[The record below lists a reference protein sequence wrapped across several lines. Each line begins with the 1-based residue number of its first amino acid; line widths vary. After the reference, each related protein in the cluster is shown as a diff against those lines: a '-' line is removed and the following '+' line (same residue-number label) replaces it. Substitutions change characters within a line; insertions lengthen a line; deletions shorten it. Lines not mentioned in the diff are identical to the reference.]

1 MSRPPRR
8 AGGVPGY
15 VEAPTEDHSPLLT
28 SVSERNL
35 LSGSAMMRPTP
46 SITASLCGIWLLAAP
61 SARIVIAAE
70 QTPAAPASQPSAQRP
85 HNPAQEVAREQP
97 EGNALDVGPAKLRI
111 GGYVGVT
118 GIYRSTN
125 SGGGPGTAFA
135 TTPYENTLQGNV
147 SETRLSAQASRLS
160 LRVDAPF
167 PEARFRTLSGYF
179 EMDFVGAT
187 PGNIAIT
194 ATSAGL
200 RLRQAFADVQYG
212 ESFSLAVGQA
222 FSLMTPAKRQL
233 SVWPS
238 DYEISQ
244 AVDLNYVAGL
254 VWERVPQLRV
264 TWRPSSK
271 FHWAVSVENPEQQ
284 IGSGLVA
291 LPACC
296 DDDIAAQYNTG
307 DEALSVPNLMPDF
320 ATRVAFNPSSV
331 IHVDVGGVVRV
342 FRHAIAPYD
351 EMFRAVGGGASVNA
365 TITPQSGTRVIGQFA
380 SGSGLGRYL
389 GGLAPDAAF
398 DTTGDI
404 NPIPATAWV
413 AGVEQVVSPR
423 ISMAGYYSGV
433 RTDETWVAET
443 DLRNIGF
450 GFPGASNAANKT
462 IDEITATV
470 SYLAVRTD
478 NRGSAQVNFQTSWLQ
493 REPWQQ
499 GSGPAS
505 AGAFLFFAQVRYN
518 LP

>member
-1 MSRPPRR
+1 MTRP
-8 AGGVPGY
+8 ALS
-15 VEAPTEDHSPLLT
+15 AA
-28 SVSERNL
+28 VSF
-35 LSGSAMMRPTP
+35 
-46 SITASLCGIWLLAAP
+46 CGIWLLVAASP
-61 SARIVIAAE
+61 QPISASE
-70 QTPAAPASQPSAQRP
+70 QAQAAPAPQQTAQRP
-85 HNPAQEVAREQP
+85 HNPAQEVARDQP
-97 EGNALDVGPAKLRI
+97 EGAALDVGPAKLRI
-111 GGYVGVT
+111 GGYLGVT
-118 GIYRSTN
+118 GLYRSTN

-135 TTPYENTLQGNV
+135 TIPYENTRQGNV
-147 SETRLSAQASRLS
+147 SETRLTAQASRLS

-212 ESFSLAVGQA
+212 ESFSLAAGQA

-264 TWRPSSK
+264 TWRPSAR

-284 IGSGLVA
+284 IGNLIA

-296 DDDIAAQYNTG
+296 GDDIAAQYNTG
-307 DEALSVPNLMPDF
+307 NDALNVPNLMPDF
-320 ATRVAFNPSSV
+320 VTRVAFNPSNA

-342 FRHAIAPYD
+342 FRHTIAPYD
-351 EMFRAVGGGASVNA
+351 EMYRAVGGGGSVNA
-365 TITPQSGTRVIGQFA
+365 SITPNSGTRLIGQFA

-389 GGLAPDAAF
+389 GGLAPDVAF
-398 DTTGDI
+398 DSNGDI
-404 NPIPATAWV
+404 SPIPASSWV
-413 AGVEQVVSPR
+413 AGLEQVVSPR
-423 ISMAGYYSGV
+423 ISIAGYYSGI
-433 RTDETWVAET
+433 RTEDTWVTES
-443 DLRNIGF
+443 DGRNIGF

-505 AGAFLFFAQVRYN
+505 ARAFLFFAQVRYN